1 MKKWIV
7 RISMVFALALMLS
20 VTAFA
25 EGADGIQTP
34 AVKNEFV
41 TIVPKGTDQVKVT
54 YSAAE
59 SGKEYL
65 VIVTEGSGTPTESN
79 IVYINQMTAKSSEVT
94 FDVYPSSLKNAT
106 YSVRISS
113 SASSGIQKLEE
124 VGTFEN
130 KVSFTR
136 GDVHPVNKPDGK
148 INTLDALAVV
158 NHFVGRTPL
167 TGNSLQAA
175 DVAGGADNRGD
186 GKVNTLDAL
195 KIVNCFVG
203 RIKPNEI

>member
-34 AVKNEFV
+34 AVVDQYKDVVSITPN
-41 TIVPKGTDQVKVT
+41 GTDKVKVS

-59 SGKEYL
+59 TGKEYL

-79 IVYINQMTAKSSEVT
+79 IVYIDQKTAGSGEVT

-113 SASSGIQKLEE
+113 SASSGIQNLAE

-136 GDVHPVNKPDGK
+136 GDVNSDGN
-148 INTLDALAVV
+148 IRANDATLVLR
-158 NHFVGRTPL
+158 HYGRLDTL
-167 TGNSLQAA
+167 TGNALLAA
-175 DVAGGADNRGD
+175 DANSDGRVNAADATQILRKYGRLPS
-186 GKVNTLDAL
+186 TLD
-195 KIVNCFVG
+195 
-203 RIKPNEI
+203 